1 MSSRDEFL
9 TMSDDDLVRHCK
21 LDFFK
26 ATGNG
31 GQKRNKTSS
40 AVRVTLEDFGIS
52 AEDCSERS
60 QHRNR
65 AAALNKLRRRL
76 AYHLREGFV
85 PFERKDCSLEHFDY
99 PLYIAKLLDLLAQ
112 SGWDYRSAAE
122 QLGISASS
130 LLKTIARDSELFTYY
145 NNMRRRAGLSAVH
158 P

>member
-1 MSSRDEFL
+1 MSDRDEFL
-9 TMSDDDLVRHCK
+9 TMSDDELVRHCK

-40 AVRVTLEDFGIS
+40 AVRVTLEDFGVS

-65 AAALNKLRRRL
+65 AVALRKLRLRL
-76 AYHLREGFV
+76 AYQLREEFV
-85 PFERKDCSLEHFDY
+85 PFERRECSMDHSDY
-99 PLYIAKLLDLLAQ
+99 PLYIAKLLDLLFE
-112 SGWDYRSAAE
+112 SGLDYRSAAE
-122 QLGISASS
+122 RMGVSSSS
-130 LLKTIARDSELFTYY
+130 LLKTIARDAELFSYY
-145 NNMRRRAGLSAVH
+145 NNMRRSAGLSAVH